1 MEDFVQAI
9 TLGGLALVA
18 GLWVRTLAPDGAV
31 TEILGIGLVLL
42 GIAGLGYGL
51 WDVLEG

>member
-9 TLGGLALVA
+9 IVGGLALVA
-18 GLWVRTLAPDGAV
+18 GLWVRTLTPGEV
-31 TEILGIGLVLL
+31 PTEILGVGLILL

>member
-9 TLGGLALVA
+9 TVGGLALVA
-18 GLWVRTLAPDGAV
+18 GLWMRTLASGGAA
-31 TEILGIGLVLL
+31 TEVLGIGLILL

>member
-9 TLGGLALVA
+9 TVGGLAFVA
-18 GLWVRTLAPDGAV
+18 GLWVRTLGSGGAA
-31 TEILGIGLVLL
+31 TEILALGLILL

-51 WDVLEG
+51 WDVLEE